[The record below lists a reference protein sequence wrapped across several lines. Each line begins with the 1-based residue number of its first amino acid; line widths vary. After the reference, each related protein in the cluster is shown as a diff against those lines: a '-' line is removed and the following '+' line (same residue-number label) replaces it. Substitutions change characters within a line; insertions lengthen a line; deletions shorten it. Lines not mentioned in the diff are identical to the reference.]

1 MNSDRHWLNCDR
13 LHGYPRLFFVIYAL
27 FCVGWSVV
35 IKDGIDPFGKPVGY
49 DFITFWSA
57 SRIALE
63 GAPVDAYMP
72 LRLFDIQREAV
83 PALKMIFAWHY
94 PPTFYLIV
102 LPLSL
107 LPYLWSYGVFVLTTL
122 GAYWLVVRRVAVSGG
137 ATALFFAFPGI
148 FVNALHGQNA
158 FLTGALLGATLLLLE
173 RRPVLAGIC
182 AGLLV
187 IKPHL
192 ALLLPL
198 IFVCIRAWT
207 ALAAAALS
215 AAALFGMSV
224 AVLGVETLLAFFAN
238 LHFVRLVLEQG
249 VIPWAKMPTFFAFAS
264 LLGASPPVAYALQA
278 LGALFAVGCIVWVW
292 RQSVDYALKASVLV
306 TGTLL
311 VSPYLFDYDLALLA
325 LPLAWFGMYGM
336 RTGWRRGERNLLVLC
351 WALPALVAPLTGG
364 IYLQL
369 APFVL
374 AALLLA
380 VARRVRE
387 EISLART
394 QCSEK

>member
-1 MNSDRHWLNCDR
+1 MKDDSHWLNKER
-13 LHGYPRLFFVIYAL
+13 LHGYPRLFVALYIL
-27 FCVGWSVV
+27 FCIGWAVV
-35 IKDGIDPFGKPVGY
+35 AKDGMDPFGKPVGY

-63 GAPVDAYMP
+63 GSPVDAYMP
-72 LRLFDIQREAV
+72 LRLFDVQREAL

-94 PPTFYLIV
+94 PPTFYLAI

-122 GAYWLVVRRVAVSGG
+122 GAYWLVVRRVAVPGG
-137 ATALFFAFPGI
+137 ATVLFFAFPGV

-158 FLTGALLGATLLLLE
+158 FLTGALLGTTLLLLE

-198 IFVCIRAWT
+198 AFVCIRAWT
-207 ALAAAALS
+207 ALVAAALS
-215 AAALFGMSV
+215 AVALLGMSV
-224 AVLGVETLLAFFAN
+224 AVLGVEALTAFFAN
-238 LHFVRLVLEQG
+238 LHFVRLILEQG
-249 VIPWAKMPTFFAFAS
+249 VIPWAKMPTFFALAS
-264 LLGASPPVAYALQA
+264 LLGASPAVAYALQA
-278 LGALFAVGCIVWVW
+278 LGAVCAVGCIVWVW
-292 RQSVDYALKASVLV
+292 RQPVDYALKASVLV
-306 TGTLL
+306 IGTLL

-325 LPLAWFGMYGM
+325 LPLAWFGMYGL

-351 WALPALVAPLTGG
+351 WVLPALVAPLAGWT
-364 IYLQL
+364 YLQL

-374 AALLLA
+374 LALLL
-380 VARRVRE
+380 VVIRRVRE
-387 EISLART
+387 EISFA
-394 QCSEK
+394 